1 MNKYVKWG
9 IVGVVV
15 LGLGGLGIY
24 NFIPRENN
32 ELKNGPAGKGGK
44 DKTLNVRYVVLRKQA
59 LADEIAVSGSL
70 NPDEEVDLTF
80 ETSGKVTAIHFA
92 EGARVRKGALLAKI
106 NDAVLQAQLRRL
118 EAQLKLTQDRLYR
131 QRALLEKEAVS
142 KEAFQEAE
150 ANLAG
155 LRAEM
160 DMVRA
165 QIDQTELR
173 APFDGVIGL
182 RKVSTGAYVTTATPV
197 ATLTRT
203 APLKVEFSVPERYA
217 GQLDAGARL
226 TFTTEGDLTP
236 RTAEVY
242 AVNSHVDAETRSIT
256 VRARYANADGRL
268 MPGRYASIRLTA
280 REYGETL
287 AVPSEA
293 LVSEMGVDKVFLCK
307 NGKAVPVEIR
317 KGLRTDS
324 QVQVVAGLSEGDTV
338 ITSGTMQLRT
348 GQKVKLTR

>member
-1 MNKYVKWG
+1 MNQYVKWG
-9 IVGVVV
+9 IIGTVV
-15 LGLGGLGIY
+15 LGLGGLGLY

-32 ELKNGPAGKGGK
+32 ELKNLPAGKGGK
-44 DKTLNVRYVVLRKQA
+44 DKTLTVRYVVLKKQS
-59 LADEIAVSGSL
+59 LTDEIAVSGSL
-70 NPDEEVDLTF
+70 TPDEEVDLTF
-80 ETSGKVTAIHFA
+80 EMAGKITAIHFS
-92 EGARVRKGALLAKI
+92 EGARVRKGTLLAKI

-131 QRALLEKEAVS
+131 QKALLEKEAVS
-142 KEAFQEAE
+142 QEAFQEAE
-150 ANLAG
+150 ANLSG

-160 DMVRA
+160 DMIRA
-165 QIDQTELR
+165 QIAQTELR

-182 RKVSTGAYVTTATPV
+182 RKVSTGAYVTTATPI

-217 GQLDAGARL
+217 GQLGTGSRL

-236 RTAEVY
+236 RTATVY
-242 AVNSHVDAETRSIT
+242 AVNSHVDTDTRSIT
-256 VRARYANADGRL
+256 VRARYANTDGRL
-268 MPGRYASIRLTA
+268 TPGRYASIRLTA

-287 AVPSEA
+287 AVPSQA
-293 LVSEMGVDKVFLCK
+293 LVSEMGIDKVFLCK
-307 NGKAVPVEIR
+307 NGTAVPVEIK

-324 QVQVVAGLSEGDTV
+324 QVQVVAGLAEGDTV

-348 GQKVKLTR
+348 GQKVELMR